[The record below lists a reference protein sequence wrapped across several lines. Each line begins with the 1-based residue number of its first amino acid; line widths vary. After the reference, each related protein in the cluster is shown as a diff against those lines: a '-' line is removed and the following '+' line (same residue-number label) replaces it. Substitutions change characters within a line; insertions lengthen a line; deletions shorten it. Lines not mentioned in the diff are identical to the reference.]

1 MVKVL
6 TLFSVF
12 MLFSTTLYADK
23 IVVWNLK
30 PQSGVTEKDAV
41 SISAILTSEIEKIS
55 KKKIISES
63 ELKSVIDGEQ
73 IKASCGA
80 DDNSC
85 IAEIGAALGAPLSV
99 SGILSKIGDYWIIT
113 IQLIDVRKVETI
125 SRVTKR
131 FKGRENTLIEALTP
145 IVSELFSDDKNVSES
160 EEPPVKKEKK
170 SEKKKEKKPR
180 TPVSWK
186 KAAGWT
192 FTVAGAIVFAGGA
205 VSNVQMYSARDD
217 FEKTGKDEDSFRM
230 WRGLTVSGYV
240 VGGVFLAGG
249 ITLLVFDAVGAKK
262 LKEKNS
268 TVYIFPSKDGF
279 YAGIQGR
286 W

>member
-1 MVKVL
+1 MTVPKTFFIMIVL
-6 TLFSVF
+6 FLFTGSV
-12 MLFSTTLYADK
+12 YADK

-41 SISAILTSEIEKIS
+41 SISAILTSEIERIS
-55 KKKIISES
+55 KKNIISES

-73 IKASCGA
+73 VKASCGA

-99 SGILSKIGDYWIIT
+99 SGILSKMGDYWIIT
-113 IQLIDVRKVETI
+113 LQLIDVKKVEII

-131 FKGRENTLIEALTP
+131 FKGKENTLIEALTP
-145 IVSELFSDDKNVSES
+145 IVSELFSDDKAAEKSEGT
-160 EEPPVKKEKK
+160 PVKQEKK
-170 SEKKKEKKPR
+170 AEKKR
-180 TPVSWK
+180 TPISWK

-192 FTVAGAIVFAGGA
+192 FTVAGGLVFVGGIV
-205 VSNVQMYSARDD
+205 STVQMYSARDD
-217 FEKTGKDEDSFRM
+217 FEKTGKNEDSFKM

-249 ITLLVFDAVGAKK
+249 ITLLVLDAVGTKK
-262 LKEKNS
+262 MKEKNS
-268 TVYIFPSKDGF
+268 TVYMFPVKDGF

>member
-6 TLFSVF
+6 TLFSAF
-12 MLFSTTLYADK
+12 ILFSTTLYADK

-41 SISAILTSEIEKIS
+41 SISAILTSEIEKVS

-99 SGILSKIGDYWIIT
+99 SGMLSKMGDYWIIT
-113 IQLIDVRKVETI
+113 LQLIDVRKVETV

-145 IVSELFSDDKNVSES
+145 IVSELFNDDKGDAKSEKAS
-160 EEPPVKKEKK
+160 VEKEKK
-170 SEKKKEKKPR
+170 IEKKERP
-180 TPVSWK
+180 PVSWK
-186 KAAGWT
+186 KATGWT
-192 FTVAGAIVFAGGA
+192 FTIAGALVFAGGA

-217 FEKTGKDEDSFRM
+217 FEKTGKDEDSFKM

-249 ITLLVFDAVGAKK
+249 ITLLVLDAVGSKK

-268 TVYIFPSKDGF
+268 TVYMFPSKDGF